1 MKSTCRQHE
10 IVIHTYPK
18 NIEYLV
24 ISGAQNKVEEFD
36 TKDEETVAL
45 PIDEDSFYRLE
56 HQEEDLINKKVESL
70 LVRLQRV
77 SDAIHLDDY
86 SINNKKERVAKE
98 KEMAA
103 RKMGHGIRLLPK
115 TKEDVAEG
123 ELS

>member
-45 PIDEDSFYRLE
+45 PIDE
-56 HQEEDLINKKVESL
+56 
-70 LVRLQRV
+70 
-77 SDAIHLDDY
+77 
-86 SINNKKERVAKE
+86 ERSK
-98 KEMAA
+98 
-103 RKMGHGIRLLPK
+103 
-115 TKEDVAEG
+115 
-123 ELS
+123 